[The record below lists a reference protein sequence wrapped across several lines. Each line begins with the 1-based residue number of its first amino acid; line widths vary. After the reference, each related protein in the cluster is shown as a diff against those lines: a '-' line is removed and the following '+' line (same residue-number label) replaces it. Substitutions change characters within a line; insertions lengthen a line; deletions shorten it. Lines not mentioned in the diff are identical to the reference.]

1 MLKSRLR
8 LLASHSWKEFFTK
21 KLPNYIELMS
31 MHMISD
37 YGLSSFQEAT
47 YQQIWRDVMVK
58 EYTSIMKNDIWD
70 IVPKLE
76 GKSIGSSK
84 WMYRSQECDI

>member
-1 MLKSRLR
+1 M
-8 LLASHSWKEFFTK
+8 A
-21 KLPNYIELMS
+21 LMT
-31 MHMISD
+31 MCIIND

-76 GKSIGSSK
+76 GKSIVSFM
-84 WMYRSQECDI
+84 WMYKSQ